1 MAAADRIPWLS
12 RSSTG
17 YDLFTKTPENPTS
30 YPSLVAV
37 GDGET
42 TVGPMRVM
50 ANRGTEIFVARGN
63 EVRCADLQD
72 LKARYTPKAGAQD
85 GHREY
90 KVCTRISWVWTG
102 EPAN

>member
-1 MAAADRIPWLS
+1 MAATDRLPWLS

-37 GDGET
+37 GDEEI

-90 KVCTRISWVWTG
+90 KVCPEMW
-102 EPAN
+102 